1 MVTSTTHH
9 AIDVANYF
17 LSLLDDNA
25 GDAITNLKMQK
36 LVYYAQGFALA
47 ILGRPIFVEN
57 IEAWMHGPVVPEL
70 YQHFRQYG
78 NQPLPQP
85 KEDWDLQIFTEE
97 EKNLLNNVYE
107 TYGQFS
113 AWRLRDMT
121 HEEKPWR
128 STPANGIISHNLMKE
143 YFQTLIVEEKA

>member
-1 MVTSTTHH
+1 MNTPITHH
-9 AIDVANYF
+9 AKDIANYF

-25 GDAITNLKMQK
+25 GDVITNLKMQK

-47 ILGRPIFVEN
+47 ILGRPIFIEN
-57 IEAWMHGPVVPEL
+57 IEAWLHGPVVPEL
-70 YQHFRQYG
+70 YYAFKQYG
-78 NQPLPQP
+78 NQPLPAP
-85 KEDWDLQIFTEE
+85 PEDWDLHAFSEE

-121 HEEKPWR
+121 HEELPWR
-128 STPANGIISHNLMKE
+128 NTPVNGVISHNLMKE
-143 YFQTLIVEEKA
+143 YFLTLVVNER

>member
-1 MVTSTTHH
+1 MPAATTHH

-70 YQHFRQYG
+70 YQLFRQYG

-128 STPANGIISHNLMKE
+128 NTPVNGIISHHLMKE

>member
-1 MVTSTTHH
+1 MNTPITHH
-9 AIDVANYF
+9 AKDIANYF

-25 GDAITNLKMQK
+25 GDVITNLKMQK

-47 ILGRPIFVEN
+47 ILGRPIFIEN
-57 IEAWMHGPVVPEL
+57 IEAWLHGPVVPEL
-70 YQHFRQYG
+70 YYAFKQYG
-78 NQPLPQP
+78 NQPLPP
-85 KEDWDLQIFTEE
+85 PSDDWDLHAFSEE

-121 HEEKPWR
+121 HEELPWR
-128 STPANGIISHNLMKE
+128 NTPVNGVISHNIMKE
-143 YFQTLIVEEKA
+143 YFQTLVINER

>member
-1 MVTSTTHH
+1 MPKALRWPFWAGRFLLKTLRLGCMVLSCLSFISISDNTATSL
-9 AIDVANYF
+9 F
-17 LSLLDDNA
+17 LNPKKTGICRYL
-25 GDAITNLKMQK
+25 QK
-36 LVYYAQGFALA
+36 K
-47 ILGRPIFVEN
+47 R
-57 IEAWMHGPVVPEL
+57 
-70 YQHFRQYG
+70 
-78 NQPLPQP
+78 
-85 KEDWDLQIFTEE
+85 
-97 EKNLLNNVYE
+97 KNLLNNVYE

>member
-1 MVTSTTHH
+1 MVATTHH
-9 AIDVANYF
+9 VIDIANYF

-70 YQHFRQYG
+70 YQLFRQYG

-85 KEDWDLQIFTEE
+85 KEDWDLQMFTEE

-128 STPANGIISHNLMKE
+128 NTPVNGVISLNLMKE